1 MGGRSQRPQRC
12 PWLLPFLLLVLPA
25 GLPCRLGRPWQ
36 PSRCSDLLLVTTR
49 WLALQNQNMDAADVD
64 ADDVALDEES
74 AELEESAEQQEGSS
88 ADALGPRAQV
98 S

>member
-1 MGGRSQRPQRC
+1 
-12 PWLLPFLLLVLPA
+12 
-25 GLPCRLGRPWQ
+25 
-36 PSRCSDLLLVTTR
+36 
-49 WLALQNQNMDAADVD
+49 MDAADVD